1 MDYQEFP
8 KMLYRKGNASDT
20 ITVNS
25 AEEQAELPKRTWFEA
40 PTPSEDGARAASAA
54 DDEQG

>member
-1 MDYQEFP
+1 
-8 KMLYRKGNASDT
+8 MLYRKGSASDT

-25 AEEQAELPKRTWFEA
+25 AEEQAALPKRTWFEA
-40 PTPSEDGARAASAA
+40 PTPSEDGARATSAA